1 MHLRQLIGYGVILC
15 IAAIAGSAFAQSDPP
30 GIPQFAAVD
39 HQLALKVHDS
49 GPASA
54 TTGIFPTTIP
64 EVLPNPDDTGTV
76 ETFNTGGP
84 TDTATNPFFVS
95 LGTNGRACATCHEP
109 RSAWGVS
116 TASIQDRFDASDGTD
131 PIFRLVDGAICPSDD
146 VSTLTA
152 KRDDTACCSP
162 KA

>member
-15 IAAIAGSAFAQSDPP
+15 IAAIAGSASAQSDPP
-30 GIPQFAAVD
+30 GIPHFAAVD

-64 EVLPNPDDTGTV
+64 QVLPNPDDTGTV

-109 RSAWGVS
+109 RSAWASARLRFRIVS
-116 TASIQDRFDASDGTD
+116 TQAMAPIRFSDWSMARSARATTSA
-131 PIFRLVDGAICPSDD
+131 L
-146 VSTLTA
+146 
-152 KRDDTACCSP
+152 
-162 KA
+162 